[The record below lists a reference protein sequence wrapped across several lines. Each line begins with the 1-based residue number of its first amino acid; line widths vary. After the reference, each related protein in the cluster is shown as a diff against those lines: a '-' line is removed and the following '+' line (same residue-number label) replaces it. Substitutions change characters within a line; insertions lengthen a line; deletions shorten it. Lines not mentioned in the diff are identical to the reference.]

1 MTWRTMNSIM
11 SIALIMGAIG
21 YALNL
26 NHSASQTIFF
36 ASSGVG
42 PTYFPNV
49 LAALVVILSLVTLVK
64 NLRDKSEENCAV
76 ILTPNAGYILAT
88 FALVVAFLLS
98 WQFFGFFYLNA
109 FVLLTVLMTL
119 YRIEFGLKNS
129 LIVGLI
135 TSVSTTG
142 FLYVLFGQVLAL
154 SL

>member
-11 SIALIMGAIG
+11 SIALILGAIG
-21 YALNL
+21 YAWSL
-26 NHSASQTIFF
+26 NHSASQAIFF

-49 LAALVVILSLVTLVK
+49 LAALVVILSLVTLVQ
-64 NLRDKSEENCAV
+64 NLRDGSEDNRAK
-76 ILTPNAGYILAT
+76 ITTPNAGYILAT

-98 WQFFGFFYLNA
+98 WQFLGFFYLNA
-109 FVLLTVLMTL
+109 FLLLTVLMTL
-119 YRIEFGLKNS
+119 YRIEFGFKNS
-129 LIVGLI
+129 LIVALI

-142 FLYVLFGQVLAL
+142 FLYLLFGQILAL